1 MLYTL
6 CISFI
11 DICVSL
17 NIAYIKVAS
26 HCSRNEPALLRAK
39 SIMREFMSLALL
51 LFWLPK
57 LPIFVLNSKKLMI
70 LFPKLYLI
78 RSP

>member
-26 HCSRNEPALLRAK
+26 HCSRNEPFA
-39 SIMREFMSLALL
+39 
-51 LFWLPK
+51 P
-57 LPIFVLNSKKLMI
+57 PSKKHHARIHVSGFVVVLAAKASHFRFKFKEI
-70 LFPKLYLI
+70 NDFISKIISY
-78 RSP
+78 